1 MKKVELLI
9 SDGLN
14 VNGSFQLFPHGGEVM
29 GGAYLT
35 WLNFTLAALQDFSI
49 YQSFHSKF
57 IFRCWAAFRR
67 GHHVSGIERWLRV
80 FYLFTFMKKRGGNQ
94 VFKPEGW
101 RKRKEVGGVSAA
113 HVHTLTCTHPG
124 TRSIYRLDQHADLLC
139 LRARDAAAAGGAGSP
154 HRFSLS
160 CRLHNSLHWGAR
172 KPCLR

>member
-101 RKRKEVGGVSAA
+101 RKRKEVGGGVSCSRA
-113 HVHTLTCTHPG
+113 HAYVHAPRHPQYLPARPARRPAVSPCTRCCG
-124 TRSIYRLDQHADLLC
+124 SRRSRLSTQV
-139 LRARDAAAAGGAGSP
+139 
-154 HRFSLS
+154 LS
-160 CRLHNSLHWGAR
+160 FMPVA
-172 KPCLR
+172 